1 MNQTATL
8 TLPDLAEAVRAALQ
22 RWHNPQADDPLEHLA
37 LHRNLQRQGA
47 VAPHQATR
55 RLIVAGLDQ
64 LAVTNID
71 GAEILRLHYFDDLKV
86 HAIAGKLNMH
96 EGTVNKKQR
105 EAIAQLADL
114 LYVQE
119 VAACATAQEDAFS
132 RLEPPTYLQLFG
144 VDEHVTRLL
153 AQVMQPGPPWLYA
166 IEGMG
171 GMGKTSLADSLM
183 RRAIVA
189 APWCTVAWATA
200 RQRVLNLGGYI
211 DPLPTPALSAE
222 ALVDVLCSQ
231 LLPDV
236 AARPR
241 LAAGEKY
248 QLLRAELKRTPHLVV
263 IDNLETVQ
271 DVDVLLAHLRDF
283 VEPSKFLLTSRHNL
297 FHVHDIHHFGVPQL
311 GRTPALALI
320 RFEAKIRNLPG
331 IATAGDDELA
341 PIYAAVGGN
350 PLALRLV
357 VGQLHVH
364 TLPAILQDL
373 ASVNSRKVEN
383 LYTFIYRRAWE
394 NLDEPGRRLL
404 LTMPLTNSD
413 GADLAFLAAVSGLE
427 GADLR
432 HALDTLVM
440 FNLID
445 ARGELHHRL
454 YSIHN
459 LTRTFLQEQVAKW
472 QSPPLS

>member
-1 MNQTATL
+1 MSQTATI
-8 TLPDLAEAVRAALQ
+8 TPSDFADAVQDTLQ
-22 RWHNPQADDPLEHLA
+22 RWHNPRADDPLEHLT
-37 LHRNLQRQGA
+37 LHRNLQRQGV
-47 VAPHQATR
+47 VAPRQATQ
-55 RLIVAGLDQ
+55 RLIVDGLEQ
-64 LAVTNID
+64 LAAANNE
-71 GAEILRLHYFDDLKV
+71 GAQILHLHYIDRLKV
-86 HAIAGKLNMH
+86 HAIAGQLSLH
-96 EGTVNKKQR
+96 EGTINKKQR
-105 EAIAQLADL
+105 DALAQLTDL
-114 LYVQE
+114 LYAQE
-119 VAACATAQEDAFS
+119 VAAREAVLQQAYS
-132 RLEPPTYLQLFG
+132 RLEQPTYLQLFG
-144 VDEHVTRLL
+144 VDEYVTRWL
-153 AQVMQPGPPWLYA
+153 AQVLQPGPPWLFA

-183 RRAIVA
+183 RRVIVA

-200 RQRVLNLGGYI
+200 RQRVLNLGGSI
-211 DPLPTPALSAE
+211 DPLPAPALSAE

-231 LLPDV
+231 LLPDA

-241 LAAGEKY
+241 LSAQEKY

-263 IDNLETVQ
+263 VDNLETVQ
-271 DVDVLLAHLRDF
+271 DVDVLLTHLRDF
-283 VEPSKFLLTSRHNL
+283 AEPSRFLLTSRHNL
-297 FHVHDIHHFGVPQL
+297 YHAPDIHHFSVPQL
-311 GRTPALALI
+311 GRAPALALI

-331 IATAGDDELA
+331 IAAADDDELA
-341 PIYAAVGGN
+341 AIYDNVGGN

-364 TLPAILQDL
+364 TLPAILHDL

-427 GADLR
+427 GADLH
-432 HALDTLVM
+432 HALETLVM

-472 QSPPLS
+472 QSSPRS